1 MIQDSNDETNF
12 SHELLLTDT
21 QVLRLSKASENN
33 SSENTKLLKTQ
44 LSKVVQFRGFLGPL
58 QLYYFCL
65 IQRK

>member
-44 LSKVVQFRGFLGPL
+44 RSKVVHFRGFLGPL
-58 QLYYFCL
+58 
-65 IQRK
+65 